1 MELSRLRK
9 QINEIDRNIV
19 EILNK
24 RASLILEVGKIKHKN
39 KEPVYVPE
47 REKEVYEKVIRAS
60 KGPLKIDALKAIYRE
75 IMSSSISLEKSVKI
89 AYLGPQATFTH
100 IAAVQKFGSQVKYL
114 DCKNISDVFN
124 EVEKGNAD
132 YGVVP
137 IENSIEGA
145 VNHTLDMFVDSKVS
159 VCSEASLEIK
169 HNLLANCRKEKI
181 KAIYSNPQVFGQCR
195 LWLESNVHKAEL
207 VEVSSTT
214 RAAEIAASEKFSA
227 AIASELA
234 ADCYGLKIIARSIE
248 DNPHN
253 VTRFLVI
260 GETIVRPT
268 GKDKTSIMF
277 SIKDRVGALHDMLV
291 PFKKHRIN
299 LTKIES
305 RPSKR
310 KPWEYYFFVD
320 MKGHI
325 EDKDVKKAI
334 HELEK
339 NCSYLKTLGSYPVS
353 E

>member
-24 RASLILEVGKIKHKN
+24 RANLILEIGKIKHKN

-181 KAIYSNPQVFGQCR
+181 KEIYSNPQVFGQCR
-195 LWLESNVHKAEL
+195 LCLESNVHKAEL